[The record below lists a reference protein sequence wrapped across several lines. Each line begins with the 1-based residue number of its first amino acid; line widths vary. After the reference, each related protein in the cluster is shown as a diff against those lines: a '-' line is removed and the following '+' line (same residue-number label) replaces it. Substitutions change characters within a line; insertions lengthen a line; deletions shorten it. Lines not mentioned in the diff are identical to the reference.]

1 MRHLIEGY
9 ASLFGVADASGDVVA
24 RGAFARS
31 LRARGPAGVRM
42 LFQHNPAEPVGIWT
56 AMAEDAR
63 GLRVRGELTVGV
75 GRADDLARLIAAG
88 AVDGLSIGFRT
99 LNAARGGRGGLR
111 LIREIDLW
119 EVSLVTFPM
128 LAQARLDTRAGRLAP
143 ARLPLTLQRQR
154 SDNDRV

>member
-9 ASLFGVADASGDVVA
+9 ASLFGVADASGDVVE

-31 LRARGPAGVRM
+31 LRARGPSGVRM
-42 LFQHNPAEPVGIWT
+42 LFQHNPAEPVGTWT

-63 GLRVRGELTVGV
+63 GLRVRGELTAGV
-75 GRADDLARLIAAG
+75 QRADDLARLVEAG

-99 LNAARGGRGGLR
+99 LNAARGARGGLR

-119 EVSLVTFPM
+119 EISLVTFPM
-128 LAQARLDTRAGRLAP
+128 LAQARLDTRARRLAQ
-143 ARLPLTLQRQR
+143 ARFPLAIQR
-154 SDNDRV
+154 